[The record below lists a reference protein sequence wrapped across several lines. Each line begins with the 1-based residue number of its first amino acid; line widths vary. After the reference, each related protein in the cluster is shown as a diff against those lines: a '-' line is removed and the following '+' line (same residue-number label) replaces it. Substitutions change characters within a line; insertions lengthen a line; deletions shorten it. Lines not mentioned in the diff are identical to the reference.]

1 MPVLIRDAPF
11 TTQDPDNQDQNHALL
26 GWLAAVIMP
35 LLTLVILFIVGIPR
49 FYEWARYER
58 VAVTDASNSSPS
70 SSSSASSSTE
80 ARDLPHLDT
89 IAPPKTSKEIRSE
102 LEHQVHASW
111 AIPVPNMTCVI
122 CLGAVEDTDIVRH
135 LACEH
140 TFHSECIATWYLA
153 EHDTCPICAYDF
165 MLSKPL
171 LERPSQAHM

>member
-1 MPVLIRDAPF
+1 MPVLIIDAPF

-35 LLTLVILFIVGIPR
+35 LLALVILFIVGIPR
-49 FYEWARYER
+49 FYEWARYGR

-111 AIPVPNMTCVI
+111 AIPVPNMT
-122 CLGAVEDTDIVRH
+122 
-135 LACEH
+135 
-140 TFHSECIATWYLA
+140 WYVFL
-153 EHDTCPICAYDF
+153 T
-165 MLSKPL
+165 LW
-171 LERPSQAHM
+171 